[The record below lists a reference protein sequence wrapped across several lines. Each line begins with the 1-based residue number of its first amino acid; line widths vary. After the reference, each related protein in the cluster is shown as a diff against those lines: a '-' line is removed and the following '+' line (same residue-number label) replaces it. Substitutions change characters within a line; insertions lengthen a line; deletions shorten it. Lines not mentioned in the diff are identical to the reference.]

1 MIWQDRIEEVVVIS
15 DIKQWAEWT
24 ARVVVTACLVVGGT
38 AAMVS
43 AESLTEQQLQQL
55 ERLTPEQRADLK
67 ESQQQRLE
75 RLTPEQRAAVKK
87 RLQERQQLEEESR
100 TGGEPLPVVPVTPV
114 DVSRVGAAKDEQ
126 QDIDTQRLAETEA
139 GSATESEQD
148 GSERLP
154 LPWFGY
160 DLFADVPTTFAPAGG
175 IPVDVNYVMGPGDT
189 VLVQLFGKEHAE
201 YSLVVTREGSLQFPK
216 IGPVLV
222 AGLTFRE
229 MKEVL
234 NAHIEEQ
241 MIGEKVVITLGKLR
255 SIRVFILGDVKQP
268 GSYTVSAL
276 STMTNALFVSGGV
289 KPIGSLRKIQLKRRG
304 EVVARLDL
312 YDLLLHG
319 DTTHDVRLQPGDVIF
334 VPPVGATLGVAGEV
348 RRPAIYELRKE
359 RSVSQALTLAGGLL
373 PTAYPQASQ
382 IERINKRGERTL
394 IDLDADKKA
403 GLQTAVQDGDVLRIF
418 SVLEKMENIVLL
430 SGHVQRPGGYQWR
443 PGMRVTDLI
452 SSIENDLLPRPDL
465 DYALVKREL
474 EPDHRIQLFS
484 VRPGEALQN
493 PASAENVE
501 LDTRDELILF
511 DSSGDRSEFIDPLVD
526 ILNQQATYRQPA
538 QVAKV
543 GGLLRH
549 PGEYPLEKGMRV
561 SDLIRA
567 GGGLAEAAYALSAEL
582 TRYVVI
588 DGSYREVGHV
598 NVDLAEIL
606 KGVEVADLI
615 LQPYDDLQI
624 KRLPEW
630 ETAATVEL
638 KGEVRFP
645 GIYPIARGEQ
655 LSKILE
661 RAGGL
666 TDIAFA
672 RGAVFLRE
680 ELRKREKRQLEEL
693 SRRLETDLAAL
704 SLQLAQEEGGT
715 VQSLD
720 FVRALGTQ
728 LRAVEPTGRL
738 VINLPELIEETKKG
752 RRSDLDIT
760 LQDGDRL
767 YIPPLTQEVTVTGEV
782 FYPTSHIYRK
792 GVDRKKY
799 VEMSGGVTRKADK
812 KYIYVVRADGSV
824 NTGGGWFSISS
835 KHDVQPGDTI
845 VVPLDVDLVRPI
857 ARFASISKIIFQLA
871 AAAVG
876 AKAIGL
882 F

>member
-1 MIWQDRIEEVVVIS
+1 M
-15 DIKQWAEWT
+15 
-24 ARVVVTACLVVGGT
+24 VVTAFLVVGGT

-55 ERLTPEQRADLK
+55 ERLTPEQRATLM

-75 RLTPEQRAAVKK
+75 RLTPEQRAALKK
-87 RLQERQQLEEESR
+87 RLQKRQQLEREQRAAEER
-100 TGGEPLPVVPVTPV
+100 LLVAPATPTG
-114 DVSRVGAAKDEQ
+114 DSRVEVVNGEEPDTGALELTEIEGELEREPEPEPDETGQ
-126 QDIDTQRLAETEA
+126 
-139 GSATESEQD
+139 
-148 GSERLP
+148 LP
-154 LPWFGY
+154 LPRFGY
-160 DLFADVPTTFAPAGG
+160 DLFADVPTTFAPADG

-216 IGPVLV
+216 IGPVSV

-234 NAHIEEQ
+234 QAHIEEQ

-255 SIRVFILGDVKQP
+255 SIRVFILGDVERP

-276 STMTNALFVSGGV
+276 STMTNALFVGGGV
-289 KPIGSLRKIQLKRRG
+289 KPIGSLRRIQLKRRG
-304 EVVARLDL
+304 KVVTRLDL

-359 RSVSQALTLAGGLL
+359 RSVSEALQLAGGLL

-382 IERINKRGERTL
+382 IERINKHGERTL
-394 IDLDADKKA
+394 IDLDAGKKA

-443 PGMRVTDLI
+443 PGMRITDLI

-474 EPDHRIQLFS
+474 KPDHRIELFS

-501 LDTRDELILF
+501 LQPRDELILF
-511 DSSGDRSEFIDPLVD
+511 GFNGDRSEIVEPLVD
-526 ILNQQATYRQPA
+526 MLNQQATHRQPA
-538 QVAKV
+538 RVVRAA
-543 GGLLRH
+543 GLLRH

-598 NVDLAEIL
+598 KVKLAEIL

-615 LQPYDDLQI
+615 LQPSDDLQI

-630 ETAATVEL
+630 AAAATVEL

-655 LSKILE
+655 LSKLLQ

-666 TDIAFA
+666 TDIAFP
-672 RGAVFLRE
+672 RGAIFLRE
-680 ELRKREKRQLEEL
+680 ALREREKLRLEEL

-704 SLQLAQEEGGT
+704 SLQLAQEEGGKT
-715 VQSLD
+715 HSLD
-720 FVRALGTQ
+720 FVRELGAQ
-728 LRAVEPTGRL
+728 LRAVEPVGRL
-738 VINLPELIEETKKG
+738 VINLPELLEETKKG
-752 RRSDLDIT
+752 RRSDLDVT
-760 LQDGDRL
+760 LEDGDRL
-767 YIPPLTQEVTVTGEV
+767 YIPALTQEVTVTGEV
-782 FYPTSHIYRK
+782 FYPTSHLYRK
-792 GVDRKKY
+792 GTDRSRY
-799 VEMSGGVTRKADK
+799 VEMSGGTTRKADSK
-812 KYIYVVRADGSV
+812 HIYVVRADGSV
-824 NTGGGWFSISS
+824 DTGGGWFSVTD
-835 KHDVQPGDTI
+835 KHDIQPGDTI
-845 VVPLDVDLVRPI
+845 VVPLNVDLVRPI
-857 ARFASISKIIFQLA
+857 ARLASISKIIFQLVV
-871 AAAVG
+871 AAVG
-876 AKAIGL
+876 AKAVGV

>member
-1 MIWQDRIEEVVVIS
+1 M
-15 DIKQWAEWT
+15 
-24 ARVVVTACLVVGGT
+24 VVTAFLVVGGT

-55 ERLTPEQRADLK
+55 ERLTPEQRATLM

-75 RLTPEQRAAVKK
+75 RLTPEQRAALKK
-87 RLQERQQLEEESR
+87 RLQKRQQLEREQRAAEER
-100 TGGEPLPVVPVTPV
+100 LRVAPATPTG
-114 DVSRVGAAKDEQ
+114 DSRVEVVNGEEPDTGALELTEIEGELEREPEPEPDETGQ
-126 QDIDTQRLAETEA
+126 
-139 GSATESEQD
+139 
-148 GSERLP
+148 LP
-154 LPWFGY
+154 LPRFGY
-160 DLFADVPTTFAPAGG
+160 DLFADVPTTFAPADG

-216 IGPVLV
+216 IGPVSV

-234 NAHIEEQ
+234 QAHIEEQ

-255 SIRVFILGDVKQP
+255 SIRVFILGDVERP

-276 STMTNALFVSGGV
+276 STMTNALFVGGGV
-289 KPIGSLRKIQLKRRG
+289 KPIGSLRRIQLKRRG
-304 EVVARLDL
+304 KVVTRLDL

-359 RSVSQALTLAGGLL
+359 RSVSEALQLAGGLL

-382 IERINKRGERTL
+382 IERINKHGERTL
-394 IDLDADKKA
+394 IDLDAGKKA

-443 PGMRVTDLI
+443 PGMRITDLI

-474 EPDHRIQLFS
+474 KPDHRIELFS

-501 LDTRDELILF
+501 LQPRDELILF
-511 DSSGDRSEFIDPLVD
+511 GFNGDRSEIVEPLVD
-526 ILNQQATYRQPA
+526 MLNQQATHRQPA
-538 QVAKV
+538 RVVRAA
-543 GGLLRH
+543 GLLRH

-598 NVDLAEIL
+598 KVKLAEIL

-615 LQPYDDLQI
+615 LQPSDDLQI

-630 ETAATVEL
+630 AAAATVEL

-655 LSKILE
+655 LSKLLQ

-666 TDIAFA
+666 TDIAFP
-672 RGAVFLRE
+672 RGAIFLRE
-680 ELRKREKRQLEEL
+680 ALREREKLRLEEL

-704 SLQLAQEEGGT
+704 SLQLAQEEGGKT
-715 VQSLD
+715 HSLD
-720 FVRALGTQ
+720 FVRELGAQ
-728 LRAVEPTGRL
+728 LRAVEPVGRL
-738 VINLPELIEETKKG
+738 VINLPELLEETKKG
-752 RRSDLDIT
+752 RRSDLDVT
-760 LQDGDRL
+760 LEDGDRL
-767 YIPPLTQEVTVTGEV
+767 YIPALTQEVTVTGEV
-782 FYPTSHIYRK
+782 FYPTSHLYRK
-792 GVDRKKY
+792 GTDRSRY
-799 VEMSGGVTRKADK
+799 VEMSGGTTRKADSK
-812 KYIYVVRADGSV
+812 HIYVVRADGSV
-824 NTGGGWFSISS
+824 DTGGGWFSVTD
-835 KHDVQPGDTI
+835 KHDIQPGDTI
-845 VVPLDVDLVRPI
+845 VVPLNVDLVRPI
-857 ARFASISKIIFQLA
+857 ARLASISKIIFQLVV
-871 AAAVG
+871 AAVG
-876 AKAIGL
+876 AKAVGV

>member
-1 MIWQDRIEEVVVIS
+1 MIS
-15 DIKQWAEWT
+15 DIKKKVGWI
-24 ARVVVTACLVVGGT
+24 ARVVVTACLVSGT
-38 AAMVS
+38 VALVS
-43 AESLTEQQLQQL
+43 AESLTEQQLQRL
-55 ERLTPEQRADLK
+55 ERLTPEQRAALL
-67 ESQQQRLE
+67 ESQQQGLE

-87 RLQERQQLEEESR
+87 RLQTRQQLPVAPIPPADERRVGSVKR
-100 TGGEPLPVVPVTPV
+100 GEP
-114 DVSRVGAAKDEQ
+114 GA
-126 QDIDTQRLAETEA
+126 DTL
-139 GSATESEQD
+139 GSLEMGTGSERESKPEPD

-154 LPWFGY
+154 LPRFGY
-160 DLFADVPTTFAPAGG
+160 DLFADVPTTFAPADG
-175 IPVDVNYVMGPGDT
+175 IPVDVDYAMGPGDT

-216 IGPVLV
+216 IGPISV

-234 NAHIEEQ
+234 KAHIEEQ

-255 SIRVFILGDVKQP
+255 SIRVFILGDVKRP

-276 STMTNALFVSGGV
+276 STMTNALFVGGGV

-319 DTTHDVRLQPGDVIF
+319 DTRHDVRLQPGDVIF
-334 VPPVGATLGVAGEV
+334 VPPVGATLGLAGEV
-348 RRPAIYELRKE
+348 RRPAIYELRDE
-359 RSVSQALTLAGGLL
+359 RSVGQVLTLAGGLL

-382 IERINKRGERTL
+382 IERINEHGERTL
-394 IDLDADKKA
+394 IDLDAGKKA
-403 GLQTAVQDGDVLRIF
+403 GLQAAVQDGDVLRIF

-430 SGHVQRPGGYQWR
+430 SGHAQRPGGYQWH
-443 PGMRVTDLI
+443 PGMRITDLI
-452 SSIENDLLPRPDL
+452 ASIENDLLPRPDL
-465 DYALVKREL
+465 DYALIKREL
-474 EPDHRIQLFS
+474 APDHRIELFS

-501 LDTRDELILF
+501 LEARDELILF
-511 DSSGDRSEFIDPLVD
+511 GSNSERSEIVEPLVD
-526 ILNQQATYRQPA
+526 MLSRQATYRQPA
-538 QVAKV
+538 RVVRAA
-543 GGLLRH
+543 GLVRH

-567 GGGLAEAAYALSAEL
+567 GGGLAEAAYALGAEL

-588 DGSYREVGHV
+588 DGNYREVGHIKV
-598 NVDLAEIL
+598 GLAGIL
-606 KGVEVADLI
+606 EGTEGADLI
-615 LQPYDDLQI
+615 LQPYDDLRI

-630 ETAATVEL
+630 EAAATVEI

-655 LSKILE
+655 LSKLLE

-672 RGAVFLRE
+672 HGTVFLRE
-680 ELRKREKRQLEEL
+680 ELRKREKLRLEEL
-693 SRRLETDLAAL
+693 SRRLETDLAGL
-704 SLQLAQEEGGT
+704 SLQLAQEDSGK

-720 FVRALGTQ
+720 FVRALGSQ
-728 LRAVEPTGRL
+728 LRAIEPTGRL
-738 VINLPELIEETKKG
+738 VINLSELLNETKDG
-752 RRSDLDIT
+752 RRSELDVT

-782 FYPTSHIYRK
+782 FYPTSHLYRK
-792 GVDRKKY
+792 GTDRKRY
-799 VEMSGGVTRKADK
+799 VEMSGGVTRKADS

-824 NTGGGWFSISS
+824 DTSGGWFSVSGE
-835 KHDVQPGDTI
+835 HDIQPGDTI
-845 VVPLDVDLVRPI
+845 VVPLNVDLVRPI
-857 ARFASISKIIFQLA
+857 ARLASISKIIFQLA
-871 AAAVG
+871 VAAVG
-876 AKAIGL
+876 AKAVGV

>member
-1 MIWQDRIEEVVVIS
+1 KVI
-15 DIKQWAEWT
+15 
-24 ARVVVTACLVVGGT
+24 
-38 AAMVS
+38 
-43 AESLTEQQLQQL
+43 
-55 ERLTPEQRADLK
+55 
-67 ESQQQRLE
+67 
-75 RLTPEQRAAVKK
+75 
-87 RLQERQQLEEESR
+87 
-100 TGGEPLPVVPVTPV
+100 
-114 DVSRVGAAKDEQ
+114 
-126 QDIDTQRLAETEA
+126 
-139 GSATESEQD
+139 
-148 GSERLP
+148 
-154 LPWFGY
+154 
-160 DLFADVPTTFAPAGG
+160 
-175 IPVDVNYVMGPGDT
+175 
-189 VLVQLFGKEHAE
+189 
-201 YSLVVTREGSLQFPK
+201 
-216 IGPVLV
+216 
-222 AGLTFRE
+222 
-229 MKEVL
+229 
-234 NAHIEEQ
+234 
-241 MIGEKVVITLGKLR
+241 ITLGKLR

-276 STMTNALFVSGGV
+276 STMTNALFVGGGV

-304 EVVARLDL
+304 KVVARLDL

-319 DTTHDVRLQPGDVIF
+319 DTTHDARLQPGDVIF
-334 VPPVGATLGVAGEV
+334 VPPVGATLGVAGEI

-359 RSVSQALTLAGGLL
+359 RSVGQVLTLAGGLL
-373 PTAYPQASQ
+373 PTAYPQASR
-382 IERINKRGERTL
+382 IERINKHGDRTL
-394 IDLDADKKA
+394 IDLDAGKKA

-443 PGMRVTDLI
+443 QGMRITDLI

-465 DYALVKREL
+465 DYALIKREL
-474 EPDHRIQLFS
+474 APDHRIELFS
-484 VRPGEALQN
+484 VRPGGALKS

-501 LDTRDELILF
+501 LEARDELILF
-511 DSSGDRSEFIDPLVD
+511 GSNSERSEIVEPLVD
-526 ILNQQATYRQPA
+526 MLNRQATYRQPA
-538 QVAKV
+538 RVVRAA
-543 GGLLRH
+543 GLLRH
-549 PGEYPLEKGMRV
+549 PGEYPLETGMKV

-567 GGGLAEAAYALSAEL
+567 GGGLAEAAYALGAEL

-588 DGSYREVGHV
+588 DGNYREVGHV
-598 NVDLAEIL
+598 KVELAGIL
-606 KGVEVADLI
+606 KGVEGADLF
-615 LQPYDDLQI
+615 LQPYDDLRI

-655 LSKILE
+655 LSKLLE

-672 RGAVFLRE
+672 RGSVFLRE
-680 ELRKREKRQLEEL
+680 ELRKREKLRLEEL

-704 SLQLAQEEGGT
+704 SLQLAQEEGGS

-738 VINLPELIEETKKG
+738 VINLPDLLNETKDG
-752 RRSDLDIT
+752 RRSELDVT

-782 FYPTSHIYRK
+782 FYPTSHLYRK
-792 GVDRKKY
+792 STDRRQY
-799 VEMSGGVTRKADK
+799 VEMSGGVTRKADSK
-812 KYIYVVRADGSV
+812 RIYIVRADGSV
-824 NTGGGWFSISS
+824 DTGGGWFSVSD

-857 ARFASISKIIFQLA
+857 ARLASISKIIFQLA
-871 AAAVG
+871 VAAVG
-876 AKAIGL
+876 AKAVGV

>member
-1 MIWQDRIEEVVVIS
+1 MIS
-15 DIKQWAEWT
+15 DIKEKVGWV
-24 ARVVVTACLVVGGT
+24 ARVVVTACLVTGT
-38 AAMVS
+38 AALVS
-43 AESLTEQQLQQL
+43 AESLTEQQL
-55 ERLTPEQRADLK
+55 
-67 ESQQQRLE
+67 QRLE
-75 RLTPEQRAAVKK
+75 RLTPEQRAALVESQQQRLEDLTPEQRAAVKK
-87 RLQERQQLEEESR
+87 RFQTQPQQEEEGQAAEQPLPAAPVPPADDRRAGSVKR
-100 TGGEPLPVVPVTPV
+100 GEPGADTP
-114 DVSRVGAAKDEQ
+114 
-126 QDIDTQRLAETEA
+126 
-139 GSATESEQD
+139 GSVESKSQPD

-154 LPWFGY
+154 LPRFGY
-160 DLFADVPTTFAPAGG
+160 DLFTDVPTTFAPADG
-175 IPVDVNYVMGPGDT
+175 IPVDVDYAMGPGDT

-216 IGPVLV
+216 IGPIAV

-234 NAHIEEQ
+234 KAHIEEQ

-255 SIRVFILGDVKQP
+255 SIRVFILGDVKRP

-276 STMTNALFVSGGV
+276 STMTNALFVGGGV

-319 DTTHDVRLQPGDVIF
+319 DTRHDVRLQPGDVIF
-334 VPPVGATLGVAGEV
+334 VPPVGATLGMAGEV
-348 RRPAIYELRKE
+348 RRPAIYELRDE
-359 RSVSQALTLAGGLL
+359 RSVGQVLTLAGGLL
-373 PTAYPQASQ
+373 PTAYPQASR
-382 IERINKRGERTL
+382 IERIDEHGDRTL
-394 IDLDADKKA
+394 IDLDASNKA

-418 SVLEKMENIVLL
+418 SVLEKMENIVVL
-430 SGHVQRPGGYQWR
+430 SGHVQRPGGYQWH
-443 PGMRVTDLI
+443 PGMRITDLI
-452 SSIENDLLPRPDL
+452 ASIESDLLPRADL

-474 EPDHRIQLFS
+474 KPDYRIELFS

-493 PASAENVE
+493 PTSADNVE
-501 LDTRDELILF
+501 LEARDELILF
-511 DSSGDRSEFIDPLVD
+511 GSNSERSETVDPLVD
-526 ILNQQATYRQPA
+526 MLSRQATYRQPA
-538 QVAKV
+538 RVVRAA
-543 GGLLRH
+543 GLLRH

-561 SDLIRA
+561 SGLIRA
-567 GGGLAEAAYALSAEL
+567 GGGLAEAAYALGAEL

-588 DGSYREVGHV
+588 DGNYREVGHIK
-598 NVDLAEIL
+598 VDLAGIL
-606 KGVEVADLI
+606 KGAEVADLI
-615 LQPYDDLQI
+615 LQPYDDLRI

-630 ETAATVEL
+630 EAAATVEI

-655 LSKILE
+655 LSKLLQ

-672 RGAVFLRE
+672 RGTVFLRE
-680 ELRKREKRQLEEL
+680 ELRKREKLRLEEL

-704 SLQLAQEEGGT
+704 SLQLAQEDGGK

-738 VINLPELIEETKKG
+738 VINLPELLGETQDG
-752 RRSDLDIT
+752 RRSELDVT

-782 FYPTSHIYRK
+782 FYPTSHFYRK
-792 GVDRKKY
+792 GTDRKQY
-799 VEMSGGVTRKADK
+799 VEMSGGVTRKADSK
-812 KYIYVVRADGSV
+812 HIYVVRADGSV
-824 NTGGGWFSISS
+824 DTGGGWFSVSS
-835 KHDVQPGDTI
+835 KHDIQPGDTI
-845 VVPLDVDLVRPI
+845 VVPLNVDLVRPI
-857 ARFASISKIIFQLA
+857 ARLASISKIIFQLA
-871 AAAVG
+871 VAAVG
-876 AKAIGL
+876 AKAVGV